1 VTAVSAR
8 WRRWAVLLVGSG
20 FGLAG
25 VWQGGLLTR
34 HLLVDCYPFKMMSD
48 PSADFYEALGRYGPF
63 AIFGLSLLLIPLL
76 QLVPRVRRRPAL
88 IPAILNVA
96 APAMFW
102 LGVLVAPWVWPGV
115 STFGE
120 NFDGETGL
128 SVAFE
133 FGFWMLALAAAFGG
147 LGLVCAVGLG
157 LVYPGVRVVEEG
169 VDHGRTGTNRDK
181 HGQG

>member
-1 VTAVSAR
+1 MRSFAAAEPIRASRRGR
-8 WRRWAVLLVGSG
+8 WWAVLLVGSA

-48 PSADFYEALGRYGPF
+48 PPGTLYAALGRYGPW
-63 AIFGLSLLLIPLL
+63 IILGLSLLLIPVL
-76 QLVPRVRRRPAL
+76 QIVPRVRRRPAL
-88 IPAILNVA
+88 MPAILNVA

-115 STFGE
+115 STFGQ

-147 LGLVCAVGLG
+147 LGWVCGVGLG
-157 LVYPGVRVVEEG
+157 LVYPGVRVVETRKVRESS
-169 VDHGRTGTNRDK
+169 
-181 HGQG
+181 

>member
-1 VTAVSAR
+1 VRSFAAEGPIWASAR
-8 WRRWAVLLVGSG
+8 WRWWAVLFVGSG

-48 PSADFYEALGRYGPF
+48 PSGDFYAALGRYGPF
-63 AIFGLSLLLIPLL
+63 AIFGLSVLLIPLL
-76 QLVPRVRRRPAL
+76 QLVPWVRRRPAL
-88 IPAILNVA
+88 MPAILNVA

-102 LGVLVAPWVWPGV
+102 LVVLVAPWVWPGV

-147 LGLVCAVGLG
+147 LGWVCGVALG
-157 LVYPGVRVVEEG
+157 LVYPGVRVMREG
-169 VDHGRTGTNRDK
+169 EGLTTD
-181 HGQG
+181 

>member
-1 VTAVSAR
+1 MKSFAAEEPLQASRT
-8 WRRWAVLLVGSG
+8 WRRRAVLLVGSA

-34 HLLVDCYPFKMMSD
+34 HLLVDCYPFKMMDD
-48 PSADFYEALGRYGPF
+48 PPWTLYAALGRYGPWG
-63 AIFGLSLLLIPLL
+63 IFGLSLLLILGL

-88 IPAILNVA
+88 MPAILNVA

-102 LGVLVAPWVWPGV
+102 LVVLVAPWGRAGV
-115 STFGE
+115 STLGR

-133 FGFWMLALAAAFGG
+133 FGVWRRALAAAFGG
-147 LGLVCAVGLG
+147 
-157 LVYPGVRVVEEG
+157 
-169 VDHGRTGTNRDK
+169 
-181 HGQG
+181 